1 MNRNEK
7 LREQLKEKN
16 KELPSEKKVNMAY
29 SSMKSVKLKAKTK
42 KKPLPAVASSVN
54 EEILKF
60 WAEKQ
65 EKMQVWKSEIEETK
79 KHNQR
84 MQQQQARQDKK
95 KRKVDFEKYTHEK
108 VSPPHYNKTN
118 RSKKC
123 GQILQTS
130 TPSARPRA
138 SQ

>member
-29 SSMKSVKLKAKTK
+29 SSMKSVKLKAKSK

-65 EKMQVWKSEIEETK
+65 EKIQVWKSEIEETK
-79 KHNQR
+79 KNNQL
-84 MQQQQARQDKK
+84 MQQQQAKQDKK

-108 VSPPHYNKTN
+108 VRISP
-118 RSKKC
+118 R
-123 GQILQTS
+123 
-130 TPSARPRA
+130 
-138 SQ
+138 